1 MIRPMG
7 KKPTNLTLPAR
18 LENLERFQKFIST
31 CAKSH
36 SLSEDQIFKLQL
48 ASEEAL
54 VNIFAYAY
62 SKDAPGNVSV
72 SCTRNANKDFQIV
85 FEDSGKPFDMLSVS
99 DPDIGQSLTDRPVG
113 GLGIFFIKKMT
124 DSVHYKRK
132 DGKNILTFCIT
143 AS

>member
-1 MIRPMG
+1 MG
-7 KKPTNLTLPAR
+7 KQPTNLTLPAR
-18 LENLERFQKFIST
+18 LENLERFQNFIST
-31 CAKSH
+31 CAKRH
-36 SLSEDQIFKLQL
+36 SLSEDQILKLQL

-72 SCTRNANKDFQIV
+72 SCTRNAHKDFQVV

-124 DSVHYKRK
+124 DKVHYKRK
-132 DGKNILTFCIT
+132 DSKNILTFSIT
-143 AS
+143 PT

>member
-1 MIRPMG
+1 MSRPMG
-7 KKPTNLTLPAR
+7 KKTKKLTLPAR
-18 LENLERFQKFIST
+18 LENLECFQNFIST
-31 CAKSH
+31 CAKHH
-36 SLSEDQIFKLQL
+36 SLPQDQILKLQL

-62 SKDAPGNVSV
+62 SRQAPGDVCV
-72 SCTRNANKDFQIV
+72 ICTRNAHKDFQII

-99 DPDIGQSLTDRPVG
+99 DPDISQSLTDRSVG

-124 DSVHYKRK
+124 DSVHYERK